1 MTMTSAP
8 PNTPTPNDTSKSGRD
23 ALASLRI
30 ERTAP
35 RVERKSRRGWFWLL
49 LLMVTLGGGYAMYR
63 RASGNAVAIPSGLQN
78 SAWMPEIMQNRIE
91 VRLKSVEVQRGRS
104 ADAVVVATGYI
115 ESRR

>member
-35 RVERKSRRGWFWLL
+35 RVAVSTEADRPRREADRSVDPSLPLDERIKAQWERDADLRAEFGGNFELYQSYAAAEEAGQVKRYSPHGRG
-49 LLMVTLGGGYAMYR
+49 
-63 RASGNAVAIPSGLQN
+63 
-78 SAWMPEIMQNRIE
+78 
-91 VRLKSVEVQRGRS
+91 
-104 ADAVVVATGYI
+104 
-115 ESRR
+115 